1 MASIQVPLSVPK
13 NKKGEYKKNYQLA
26 TRSSGRLFL
35 FAGDQKVEHLND
47 DFFGPNIDPSDAQ
60 AEHLFQIAQST
71 PGAVL
76 ATHIG
81 LLDRYGAHYKQLP
94 FILKLNGKTDINK
107 NKNEAISTSW
117 LSMEQVLRF
126 KEQSGL
132 KIVGLGYTIYL
143 GSELEAQMLKEAAHF
158 IYEAHQAGM
167 LAIIWMYPRHSKI
180 KNEDDVHLI
189 AGGAGVAAS
198 LGADFVKV
206 KYPYNSAT
214 NDKKATEFQEV
225 IQAAGKTR
233 VICVGGSKQKAE
245 NLLTHLARQLKN
257 GSAGLAMGRNLHQR
271 SLREATLLGQSLS
284 AMIHHNITKTA
295 ALDILKGKDTKKKK
309 KKQVSKNK
317 SKILGLF

>member
-107 NKNEAISTSW
+107 SKNEAISTSW

-143 GSELEAQMLKEAAHF
+143 GSELESQMLKEAAHF

-180 KNEDDVHLI
+180 KNEDDPHLI

-206 KYPYNSAT
+206 KYPYQTAT
-214 NDKKATEFQEV
+214 TTAKAESFAEV
-225 IQAAGKTR
+225 IKAAGHTQ
-233 VICVGGSKQKAE
+233 VICVGGSQQSPKA
-245 NLLTHLARQLKN
+245 LLQHLDRQLKI
-257 GSAGLAMGRNLHQR
+257 GSSGLAIGRNLHQR
-271 SLREATLLGQSLS
+271 PLEEAQRLGAAIS
-284 AMIHHNITKTA
+284 ALIHHRVDIKE
-295 ALDILKGKDTKKKK
+295 ALKIYENKNKVSKKKK
-309 KKQVSKNK
+309 SKLL
-317 SKILGLF
+317 SFL